1 MVSMG
6 SSNVEGSEE
15 IVASDT
21 GTASSDF
28 EMEEE
33 VSSKGGDVKGS
44 AEEGGRKKISH
55 SAERIMNEEM
65 IFMA

>member
-6 SSNVEGSEE
+6 SSNVEDSAD

-28 EMEEE
+28 EMEGE
-33 VSSKGGDVKGS
+33 VSSGGRDVKGS
-44 AEEGGRKKISH
+44 AEEGPRKRISH

-65 IFMA
+65 FFIA